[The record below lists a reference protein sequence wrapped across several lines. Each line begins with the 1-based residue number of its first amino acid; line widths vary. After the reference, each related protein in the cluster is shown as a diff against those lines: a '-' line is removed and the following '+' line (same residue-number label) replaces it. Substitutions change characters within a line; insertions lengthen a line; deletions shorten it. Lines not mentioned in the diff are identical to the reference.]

1 MNITINKL
9 SCVLW
14 CGNRDAGALR
24 DNSTNDIHRGFPSFT
39 SMYIHSCSPDKAPA
53 QREKIWPKFWPKD
66 PKLCFAQI
74 ESQFAIRQI
83 TVSRTK
89 FDHVVSSISP
99 EFATEYETCFST
111 PPNDTPDI

>member
-1 MNITINKL
+1 MPVPVPYGTIQPMISKEDSPASQVCTYIAAVQIKL
-9 SCVLW
+9 
-14 CGNRDAGALR
+14 
-24 DNSTNDIHRGFPSFT
+24 P
-39 SMYIHSCSPDKAPA
+39 P
-53 QREKIWPKFWPKD
+53 FWSKD

-89 FDHVVSSISP
+89 FDHVVSLISP
-99 EFATEYETCFST
+99 EFSTEYETCFST